1 LAFLEIARQ
10 NPPETYLRSFESSHL
25 PTLSRLAI
33 SYSVWSQL
41 RSFFSHIEYLTLNVP
56 LFRDSNDPPLHP
68 TLHLPTSLKR
78 LNITCG
84 ENTMDELMEQLEHV
98 QLESLEIHF
107 TMSGIDWFGQLRWM
121 DKMRKILEESSCI
134 KTIEWDWE
142 YVMDRE
148 PSSEIS
154 GRTLAKWNRWKRELR
169 TLCLRKEIEIVKLS
183 AAMMNDATS
192 DDYRL
197 RGTYLEV
204 WKDSGDMPYK

>member
-1 LAFLEIARQ
+1 LAFLEIAGEK
-10 NPPETYLRSFESSHL
+10 PPETYLRSFESSHL

-41 RSFFSHIEYLTLNVP
+41 RSFFSHIEYLTLDVP
-56 LFRDSNDPPLHP
+56 SYRDSYDPTLDP

-98 QLESLEIHF
+98 QLESLEVHF
-107 TMSGIDWFGQLRWM
+107 TMFGNDWVGQLQWM

-142 YVMDRE
+142 YVMDGE

-169 TLCLRKEIEIVKLS
+169 TLCLRKAIEIVKLS
-183 AAMMNDATS
+183 AAMMRDASS
-192 DDYRL
+192 DEYHL
-197 RGTYLEV
+197 PVSYAVV
-204 WKDSGDMPYK
+204 WKDSGDMKYK